1 MSNEYPESP
10 IGVNTVDEPFEPQ
23 EPHVVV
29 VTGMSGAGR
38 SAAANVLEDL
48 GYFVIDNL
56 PADLIVDV
64 VEGSGVGDGIRDRFA
79 VVVDTRGGVTADELA
94 EAVTVLRDKGL
105 RTTVLYLDA
114 ADRVLIRRYEENRRP
129 HPLPEATLGESIAS
143 ERDALVEVRALG
155 DVIADTTDLNVHEL
169 GDRLRN
175 AFARGL
181 PEGRLQV
188 DVTSFGFKQGV
199 PTVLDLLLDA
209 RFLPNPHWVPELRE
223 QTGRDAAVRDYVF
236 SHDEAGVFVERVSDL
251 LDFLIPEYEKEGKS
265 YLTIGFGCTG
275 GRHRSVAIADAI
287 AAHLREGGVAVTV
300 HHRDAGLDPDDA
312 HRH

>member
-1 MSNEYPESP
+1 M
-10 IGVNTVDEPFEPQ
+10 DEAFEPY

-56 PADLIVDV
+56 PANLIVDV

-94 EAVTVLRDKGL
+94 EAVAVLRAKGL

-129 HPLPEATLGESIAS
+129 HPLPGATLGESIAS
-143 ERDALVEVRALG
+143 EREALIEVRALG

-199 PTVLDLLLDA
+199 PRVLDLLFDA
-209 RFLPNPHWVPELRE
+209 RFLPNPHWVPELRD

-265 YLTIGFGCTG
+265 YLTIGIGCTG

-287 AAHLREGGVAVTV
+287 ATHLQDGGVAVTV

>member
-1 MSNEYPESP
+1 
-10 IGVNTVDEPFEPQ
+10 
-23 EPHVVV
+23 
-29 VTGMSGAGR
+29 
-38 SAAANVLEDL
+38 
-48 GYFVIDNL
+48 
-56 PADLIVDV
+56 
-64 VEGSGVGDGIRDRFA
+64 
-79 VVVDTRGGVTADELA
+79 VVDTRGGVTADELA
-94 EAVTVLRDKGL
+94 EAVTVLRAKGL

-181 PEGRLQV
+181 PEGKLQV

-199 PTVLDLLLDA
+199 PRVLDLLFDG

-236 SHDEAGVFVERVSDL
+236 SHDEAGAFVQRVSDL

>member
-1 MSNEYPESP
+1 M
-10 IGVNTVDEPFEPQ
+10 TDQREPP
-23 EPHVVV
+23 EPHVVI

-56 PADLIVDV
+56 PAGLIVDV
-64 VEGSGVGDGIRDRFA
+64 VEGSGVGDGERDRFA

-94 EAVTVLRDKGL
+94 EAVTVLRAKGL

-129 HPLPEATLGESIAS
+129 HPVPGATLVESIAS
-143 ERDALVEVRALG
+143 ERSALVEVRALG

-199 PTVLDLLLDA
+199 PRVVDLLFDV

-223 QTGRDAAVRDYVF
+223 LTGRDEAVRRYVF
-236 SHDEAGVFVERVSDL
+236 SHEEAEAFVDRVSEL
-251 LDFLIPEYEKEGKS
+251 LDFLIPKYEREGKS
-265 YLTIGFGCTG
+265 YLTIGLGCTG
-275 GRHRSVAIADAI
+275 GRHRSVAIADEI
-287 AAHLREGGVAVTV
+287 ANRLDDRGVEVTV
-300 HHRDAGLDPDDA
+300 HHRDAGLSQDDA

>member
-1 MSNEYPESP
+1 MDDSLE
-10 IGVNTVDEPFEPQ
+10 TH

-56 PADLIVDV
+56 PAGLIVDV
-64 VEGSGVGDGIRDRFA
+64 VEGSGVGDGERDRFA

-94 EAVTVLRDKGL
+94 EAVTVLRAKGL

-129 HPLPEATLGESIAS
+129 HPVTGATLVESIAS
-143 ERDALVEVRALG
+143 ERSALVEVRALG

-199 PTVLDLLLDA
+199 PRVVDLLFDV

-223 QTGRDAAVRDYVF
+223 LTGRDEAVRRYVF
-236 SHDEAGVFVERVSDL
+236 SHEEAEAFVDRVSEL
-251 LDFLIPEYEKEGKS
+251 LDFLIPKYEREGKS
-265 YLTIGFGCTG
+265 YLTIGVGCTG
-275 GRHRSVAIADAI
+275 GRHRSVAIADEI
-287 AAHLREGGVAVTV
+287 ANRLDDRGVEVTV
-300 HHRDAGLDPDDA
+300 HHRDAGLSQDDA

>member
-1 MSNEYPESP
+1 
-10 IGVNTVDEPFEPQ
+10 VNTVDEAFEPY

-56 PADLIVDV
+56 PANLIVDV

-94 EAVTVLRDKGL
+94 EAVAVLRAKGL

-129 HPLPEATLGESIAS
+129 HPLPGATLGESIAS
-143 ERDALVEVRALG
+143 EREALIEVRALG

-199 PTVLDLLLDA
+199 PRVLDLLFDA
-209 RFLPNPHWVPELRE
+209 RFLPNPHWVPELRD

-265 YLTIGFGCTG
+265 YLTIGIGCTG

-287 AAHLREGGVAVTV
+287 ATHLQDGGVAVTV

>member
-1 MSNEYPESP
+1 
-10 IGVNTVDEPFEPQ
+10 VNTVDEPFEPQ

-56 PADLIVDV
+56 PANLIVDV

-94 EAVTVLRDKGL
+94 EAVTVLRAKGL

-129 HPLPEATLGESIAS
+129 HPLPGATLGESIAS
-143 ERDALVEVRALG
+143 EREALIEVRALG
-155 DVIADTTDLNVHEL
+155 DIIADTTDLNVHEL

-199 PTVLDLLLDA
+199 PRVLDLLFDA

-265 YLTIGFGCTG
+265 YLTIGIGCTG

-287 AAHLREGGVAVTV
+287 ATHLLDGGVAVTV

>member
-1 MSNEYPESP
+1 MDDLS
-10 IGVNTVDEPFEPQ
+10 EPQ

-56 PADLIVDV
+56 PAGLIVDV
-64 VEGSGVGDGIRDRFA
+64 VEGSGVGEGERDRFA

-94 EAVTVLRDKGL
+94 EAVTVLRAKGL
-105 RTTVLYLDA
+105 RTTVLFLDA
-114 ADRVLIRRYEENRRP
+114 GDRVLIRRYEENRRP
-129 HPLPEATLGESIAS
+129 HPVPGATLGESIAS
-143 ERDALVEVRALG
+143 ERSALVEVRALG

-188 DVTSFGFKQGV
+188 DVTSFGFKKGV
-199 PTVLDLLLDA
+199 PRVVDLLFDV

-223 QTGRDAAVRDYVF
+223 LTGRDDAVREYVF
-236 SHDEAGVFVERVSDL
+236 SHQEAGAFVDRVSEL
-251 LDFLIPEYEKEGKS
+251 LDFLIPKYEHEGKS
-265 YLTIGFGCTG
+265 YLTIGIGCTG
-275 GRHRSVAIADAI
+275 GRHRSVAIADEI
-287 AAHLREGGVAVTV
+287 ANHLGESGVQVTV
-300 HHRDAGLDPDDA
+300 HHRDAGLSEDDA

>member
-1 MSNEYPESP
+1 MDDLS
-10 IGVNTVDEPFEPQ
+10 EPQ

-56 PADLIVDV
+56 PAGLIVDV
-64 VEGSGVGDGIRDRFA
+64 VEGSGVGEGERDRFA

-94 EAVTVLRDKGL
+94 EAVTVLRAKGL

-114 ADRVLIRRYEENRRP
+114 GDRVLIRRYEENRRP
-129 HPLPEATLGESIAS
+129 HPVPGATLGESIAS
-143 ERDALVEVRALG
+143 ERSALVEVRALG

-188 DVTSFGFKQGV
+188 DVTSFGFKKGV
-199 PTVLDLLLDA
+199 PRVVDLLFDV

-223 QTGRDAAVRDYVF
+223 LTGRDDAVREYVF
-236 SHDEAGVFVERVSDL
+236 SHQEAGAFVDRVAEL
-251 LDFLIPEYEKEGKS
+251 LDFLIPKYEHEGKS
-265 YLTIGFGCTG
+265 YLTIGIGCTG
-275 GRHRSVAIADAI
+275 GRHRSVAIADEI
-287 AAHLREGGVAVTV
+287 ANHLGESGVQVTV
-300 HHRDAGLDPDDA
+300 HHRDAGLSEDDA

>member
-1 MSNEYPESP
+1 MDDLS
-10 IGVNTVDEPFEPQ
+10 EPQ

-56 PADLIVDV
+56 PAGLIVDV
-64 VEGSGVGDGIRDRFA
+64 VEGSGVGEGERDRFA

-94 EAVTVLRDKGL
+94 EAVTVLRAKGL
-105 RTTVLYLDA
+105 RTTVLFLDA
-114 ADRVLIRRYEENRRP
+114 GDRVLIRRYEENRRP
-129 HPLPEATLGESIAS
+129 HPVPGATLGESIAS
-143 ERDALVEVRALG
+143 ERSALVEVRALG

-188 DVTSFGFKQGV
+188 DVTSFGFKKGV
-199 PTVLDLLLDA
+199 PRVVDLLFDV

-223 QTGRDAAVRDYVF
+223 LTGRDDAVREYVF
-236 SHDEAGVFVERVSDL
+236 SHQEAGAFIDRVSEL
-251 LDFLIPEYEKEGKS
+251 LDFLIPKYEHEGKS
-265 YLTIGFGCTG
+265 YLTIGIGCTG
-275 GRHRSVAIADAI
+275 GRHRSVAIADEI
-287 AAHLREGGVAVTV
+287 ANHLGESGVQVTV
-300 HHRDAGLDPDDA
+300 HHRDAGLSEDDA

>member
-1 MSNEYPESP
+1 MTDFTDVP
-10 IGVNTVDEPFEPQ
+10 EPQ

-64 VEGSGVGDGIRDRFA
+64 VEGSRVGDGIRDRFA

-94 EAVTVLRDKGL
+94 EAVTVLRAKGL

-181 PEGRLQV
+181 PEGKLQV

-199 PTVLDLLLDA
+199 PRVLDLLFDG

-236 SHDEAGVFVERVSDL
+236 SHDEAGAFVQRVSDL

>member
-1 MSNEYPESP
+1 M
-10 IGVNTVDEPFEPQ
+10 DEPFEPQ

-56 PADLIVDV
+56 PANLIVDV

-94 EAVTVLRDKGL
+94 EAVAVLRAKGL

-129 HPLPEATLGESIAS
+129 HPLPGATLGESIAS
-143 ERDALVEVRALG
+143 EREALIEVRALG

-199 PTVLDLLLDA
+199 PRVLDLLFDA
-209 RFLPNPHWVPELRE
+209 RFLPNPHWVPELRD

-265 YLTIGFGCTG
+265 YLTIGIGCTG

-287 AAHLREGGVAVTV
+287 ATHLQDGGVAVTV

>member
-1 MSNEYPESP
+1 MTDSTD
-10 IGVNTVDEPFEPQ
+10 VAEPQ

-56 PADLIVDV
+56 PANLIVDV

-94 EAVTVLRDKGL
+94 EAVTVLRAKGL

-129 HPLPEATLGESIAS
+129 HPLPGATLGESIAS
-143 ERDALVEVRALG
+143 EREALIEVRALG
-155 DVIADTTDLNVHEL
+155 DIIADTTDLNVHEL

-199 PTVLDLLLDA
+199 PRVLDLLFDA
-209 RFLPNPHWVPELRE
+209 RFLPNPHWVPELRD

-236 SHDEAGVFVERVSDL
+236 SHGEAGVFVERVSDL

-265 YLTIGFGCTG
+265 YLTIGIGCTG

-287 AAHLREGGVAVTV
+287 ATHLLDGGVAVTV
-300 HHRDAGLDPDDA
+300 HHRDAGLDADDA

>member
-1 MSNEYPESP
+1 M
-10 IGVNTVDEPFEPQ
+10 DEPFEPQ

-56 PADLIVDV
+56 PANLIVDV

-94 EAVTVLRDKGL
+94 EAVAVLRAKGL

-129 HPLPEATLGESIAS
+129 HPLPGATLGESIAS
-143 ERDALVEVRALG
+143 EREALIEVRALG

-199 PTVLDLLLDA
+199 PRVLDLLFDA
-209 RFLPNPHWVPELRE
+209 RFLPNPHWVPELRD

-265 YLTIGFGCTG
+265 YLTIGIGCTG

-287 AAHLREGGVAVTV
+287 ATHLLDGGVAVTV

>member
-1 MSNEYPESP
+1 MDDSLE
-10 IGVNTVDEPFEPQ
+10 TH

-56 PADLIVDV
+56 PAGLIVDV
-64 VEGSGVGDGIRDRFA
+64 VEGSGVGDGERDRFA

-94 EAVTVLRDKGL
+94 EAVTVLRAKGL

-129 HPLPEATLGESIAS
+129 HPVPGATLVESIAS
-143 ERDALVEVRALG
+143 ERSALVEVRALG

-199 PTVLDLLLDA
+199 PRVVDLLFDV

-223 QTGRDAAVRDYVF
+223 LTGRDEAVRRYVF
-236 SHDEAGVFVERVSDL
+236 SHEEAEAFVDRVSEL
-251 LDFLIPEYEKEGKS
+251 LDFLIPKYEREGKS
-265 YLTIGFGCTG
+265 YLTIGVGCTG
-275 GRHRSVAIADAI
+275 GRHRSVAIADEI
-287 AAHLREGGVAVTV
+287 ANRLDDRGVEVTV
-300 HHRDAGLDPDDA
+300 HHRDAGLSQDDA

>member
-1 MSNEYPESP
+1 M
-10 IGVNTVDEPFEPQ
+10 IDELEPQ

-56 PADLIVDV
+56 PANLIVDV

-94 EAVTVLRDKGL
+94 EAVTVLRAKGL

-129 HPLPEATLGESIAS
+129 HPLPGATLGESIAS
-143 ERDALVEVRALG
+143 EREALIEVRALG

-199 PTVLDLLLDA
+199 PRVLDLLFDA
-209 RFLPNPHWVPELRE
+209 RFLPNPHWVPELRD

-265 YLTIGFGCTG
+265 YLTIGIGCTG

-287 AAHLREGGVAVTV
+287 ATHLLDGGVAVTV

-312 HRH
+312 HQH

>member
-1 MSNEYPESP
+1 MSM
-10 IGVNTVDEPFEPQ
+10 DEEPEPQ

-29 VTGMSGAGR
+29 ITGISGAGR

-56 PADLIVDV
+56 PAHLIVDV
-64 VEGSGVGDGIRDRFA
+64 VEGSGVGEGDRDRFA
-79 VVVDTRGGVTADELA
+79 VVVDTRGEVTAEELA
-94 EAVTVLRDKGL
+94 KAVTVLRGRGL

-129 HPLPEATLGESIAS
+129 HPLPAATLEESITN
-143 ERDALVEVRALG
+143 ERNALVEVRAIS

-188 DVTSFGFKQGV
+188 DVTSFGFKMGLPRV
-199 PTVLDLLLDA
+199 IDLLFDV

-223 QTGRDAAVRDYVF
+223 LTGRDEAVREYVF
-236 SHDEAGVFVERVSDL
+236 SHPDAGQFVGRVSEL
-251 LDFLIPEYEKEGKS
+251 LDFLIPKYEQEGKS
-265 YLTIGFGCTG
+265 YLTIGVGCTG
-275 GRHRSVAIADAI
+275 GRHRSVTIADAI
-287 AAHLREGGVAVTV
+287 ADHLKANGVEATV
-300 HHRDAGLDPDDA
+300 HHRDAGLGPDDA
-312 HRH
+312 HQH

>member
-1 MSNEYPESP
+1 MTDSTD
-10 IGVNTVDEPFEPQ
+10 VAEPQ

-56 PADLIVDV
+56 PANLIVDV

-94 EAVTVLRDKGL
+94 EAVTVLRAKGL

-129 HPLPEATLGESIAS
+129 HPLPGATLGESIAS
-143 ERDALVEVRALG
+143 EREALIEVRALG

-199 PTVLDLLLDA
+199 PRVLDLLFDA
-209 RFLPNPHWVPELRE
+209 RFLPNPHWVPELRD

-265 YLTIGFGCTG
+265 YLTIGIGCTG

-287 AAHLREGGVAVTV
+287 ATHLLDGGVAVTV